1 MTDEEAQMRQA
12 LERCVYQKWMLEEKT
27 DHTQEQKLQEEKDA
41 STRCHFPLPYI
52 KGLSISY
59 AAPFEAT
66 ELVHI

>member
-1 MTDEEAQMRQA
+1 MLHMAQYIVTDEEAQMRQA
-12 LERCVYQKWMLEEKT
+12 LE
-27 DHTQEQKLQEEKDA
+27 QEQKLQEEKDA
-41 STRCHFPLPYI
+41 STRCQFPLPYI